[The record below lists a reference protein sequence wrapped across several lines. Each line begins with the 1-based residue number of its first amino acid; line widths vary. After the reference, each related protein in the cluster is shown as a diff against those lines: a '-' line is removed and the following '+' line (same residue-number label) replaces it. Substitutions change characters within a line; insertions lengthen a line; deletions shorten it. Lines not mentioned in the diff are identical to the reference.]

1 MPIFNPVEF
10 LLQFDFSQYL
20 FAAFGFYGISLCV
33 QKLIL
38 GGNRV

>member
-1 MPIFNPVEF
+1 MLFNPLDIISEIEF
-10 LLQFDFSQYL
+10 FQYIL
-20 FAAFGFYGISLCV
+20 GAFGFYGISLCV